1 MGGGHCMYIWAYIV
15 SLDYRIPTRNNVL
28 IATISKIWRLNTKT
42 FQNLCLPLNHPTS
55 MPNMSANKKQSQ
67 NKNNKKQNCENNVWF
82 RLKRCFSLLFF
93 GFKSQKQKDHEF
105 FGGVSHFRW
114 NTFWFLLFWFYV

>member
-1 MGGGHCMYIWAYIV
+1 
-15 SLDYRIPTRNNVL
+15 
-28 IATISKIWRLNTKT
+28 
-42 FQNLCLPLNHPTS
+42 

-105 FGGVSHFRW
+105 FWGVSHFRW
-114 NTFWFLLFWFYV
+114 NTFWFLLFWFYVIKSQNQQKLEFLLFFSLFLWNSFA